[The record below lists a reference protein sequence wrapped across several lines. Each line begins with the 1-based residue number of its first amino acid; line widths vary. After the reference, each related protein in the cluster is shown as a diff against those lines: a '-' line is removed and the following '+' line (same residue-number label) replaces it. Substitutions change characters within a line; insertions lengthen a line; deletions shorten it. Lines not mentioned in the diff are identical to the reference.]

1 MRRACSKFVVRDL
14 KAQHERTQMAHLG
27 AGEDFGGVE
36 LLPLVW
42 SGTSAKRQAPRRIG
56 PVLFKTHHSTSTVNV
71 VVGGF
76 GACAG
81 VEGAVVTGIN
91 ANPCRWSTRGT
102 ELLVRINDFGT
113 CDCGTG
119 AAEDL

>member
-1 MRRACSKFVVRDL
+1 MVVRDL
-14 KAQHERTQMAHLG
+14 KAQHERTQMADLG

-42 SGTSAKRQAPRRIG
+42 SGTSAKRQTPRRIG

-81 VEGAVVTGIN
+81 VEGSRDWHKRQSLQMEYARYWASG
-91 ANPCRWSTRGT
+91 G
-102 ELLVRINDFGT
+102 D
-113 CDCGTG
+113 
-119 AAEDL
+119 